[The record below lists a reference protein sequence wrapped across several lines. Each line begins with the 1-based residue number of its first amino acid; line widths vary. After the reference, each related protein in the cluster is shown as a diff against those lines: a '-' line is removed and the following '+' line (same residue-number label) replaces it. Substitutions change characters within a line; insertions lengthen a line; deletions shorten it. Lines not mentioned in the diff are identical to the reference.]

1 MDREEEPMR
10 MMCVRRLVLLALL
23 GATLAGCVQASK
35 IQPDDQPSAAPGM
48 WAPDVLMN
56 SRTRPSGT

>member
-1 MDREEEPMR
+1 MR